1 MEHDEIWNIDDVA
14 AYLKMPV
21 SGVREL
27 CRSRSQERMTT
38 PLPMVK
44 IHSKAIRFRRADV
57 EQWVSK
63 LASTQS
69 LSN

>member
-57 EQWVSK
+57 LAWVDRM
-63 LASTQS
+63 ART
-69 LSN
+69 